1 MYTVVTPTN
10 TPFHIAPSPIS
21 RKTSTLG
28 FLGRSSSLLAPGTPP
43 PPLTRPASSSTWP
56 AIYLYLL
63 AIVHLLLIP
72 PLPPTCAPP
81 APSTLL
87 PSTVTYTSTYT
98 LAPLHLCIHAPATYT
113 CLHSTNLLHLHLPA
127 TVHGS
132 TFLEPA
138 STSPPPRCTS
148 TCLAPPPALH
158 GPSSLSRTCHL
169 NHPLSTSRST
179 SCTLP
184 PPRLALLPPP
194 RHAPPTPPRQ
204 HALPPLRLTRPLLR
218 SSAGLADRCLPT
230 STSTSTTSLH
240 SLSPSSIALLT
251 STLHFHL
258 PSRSLD
264 STPASTWPPPLPRLQ
279 RSLAPPTSATCNL
292 PVHLASRPCSSPPP
306 RSHLALTPPPP
317 PPPATV
323 APGQPR
329 AALHLGT
336 CHTTS
341 TLLPPSATST
351 LTHLQLFHLQPST
364 PRSSAP
370 PACTCAP
377 RTTFQPLLLIA
388 PPTLLLQALNAS
400 APRCTSTS
408 CNLYLTLPLP
418 PLSPPC
424 STSTCTPPP
433 PCAPAPLLTSLH
445 ISSTSALLYSTS
457 TRPARPPAACHHH
470 GSPLAIPPSWQP
482 ALSTSSNLQLG
493 TSPHAPLHLPA
504 SHPSLHLP
512 LRAASP
518 LPPLLYTPPPLTSTH
533 STLHRATFHSTCQP
547 PPPPPPHLPPP
558 RCPPAASSTPRSGG
572 SQQRREKK

>member
-1 MYTVVTPTN
+1 MSGQRQ
-10 TPFHIAPSPIS
+10 APWDFSAEWHS
-21 RKTSTLG
+21 VQTLRDQ
-28 FLGRSSSLLAPGTPP
+28 LEQECQALAMVSVDILLRATKGWEMKS
-43 PPLTRPASSSTWP
+43 SSSTWP

-204 HALPPLRLTRPLLR
+204 HASCTAR
-218 SSAGLADRCLPT
+218 SRSWLGNSSSTCQRSCPATSCT
-230 STSTSTTSLH
+230 STSLLTSPGLYSSLHLATSTATAPALTRTSNQRYVQPPRPPRL
-240 SLSPSSIALLT
+240 SPLLIPSSTLAPRTYTSPSSTSCYRRTWPASRSAPPGHLPHHLHALLCH
-251 STLHFHL
+251 LHLH
-258 PSRSLD
+258 
-264 STPASTWPPPLPRLQ
+264 STPPACHPYLQ
-279 RSLAPPTSATCNL
+279 
-292 PVHLASRPCSSPPP
+292 
-306 RSHLALTPPPP
+306 
-317 PPPATV
+317 
-323 APGQPR
+323 
-329 AALHLGT
+329 
-336 CHTTS
+336 
-341 TLLPPSATST
+341 LLPPSATST

-482 ALSTSSNLQLG
+482 ALSTSSNLQL
-493 TSPHAPLHLPA
+493 ARRRLPQEPGEGCVA
-504 SHPSLHLP
+504 RVRTVTLVIVRGIGS
-512 LRAASP
+512 LRARDFTS
-518 LPPLLYTPPPLTSTH
+518 LLIGGEPTRDLGRPYRVMKL
-533 STLHRATFHSTCQP
+533 A
-547 PPPPPPHLPPP
+547 P
-558 RCPPAASSTPRSGG
+558 RPW
-572 SQQRREKK
+572 